1 MKKLS
6 YVLFALIIFFIV
18 MLFAYA
24 KYNNNVLKGTVFII
38 DPGHGGKDAGTS
50 YQKVLEKDINLAI
63 SLKLKEEL
71 VNKGATVYLTRDD
84 DYDLSYPDANRRKKS
99 DFDNRINYI
108 NNSKADMYLSIHTNY
123 LNDSNYKGPQVFY
136 DANNKEIALS
146 VQDYLNKKV
155 NSSREAKKISQNYY
169 MYRRLT
175 IPGVLIECGFIS
187 NAKERKLL
195 VDDKYQKEL
204 SIGIVD
210 GLINY
215 YTNKK
220 D

>member
-1 MKKLS
+1 MKKFY
-6 YVLFALIIFFIV
+6 YVIFAIITFFLI
-18 MLFAYA
+18 MMFAYA
-24 KYNNNVLKGTVFII
+24 KYNNNVLKGVVFVI

-71 VNKGATVYLTRDD
+71 ISKGATVYLTRDD
-84 DYDLSYPDANRRKKS
+84 DYDLSYPDADRRKKS

-108 NNSKADMYLSIHTNY
+108 NNSKADMYLSIHINY
-123 LNDSNYKGPQVFY
+123 LNNSRYSGPQVFY
-136 DANNKEIALS
+136 NANNKELALS
-146 VQDYLNKKV
+146 IQEFLNKKV
-155 NSSREAKKISQNYY
+155 KSERDAKKISQNYY
-169 MYRRLT
+169 MYRQLT

-187 NAKERKLL
+187 NAKERELL
-195 VDDKYQKEL
+195 IDEKYQKEL
-204 SIGIVD
+204 AIGMVD
-210 GLINY
+210 GIINY